1 MKPSSLL
8 LTAALATGNLF
19 AQTDR
24 WELSETGGIRT
35 DLAKLTQGQNHSDH
49 IEMAGRSVNA
59 IIRWKI
65 SAEGRMDLDRWV
77 RWPMLREKKDDTHAS
92 ANAAFRSADEP
103 RLLVDGTAYQ
113 YGTASDFNIHGN
125 LAWTEK
131 SDKLA
136 VTRTIFPAVHL
147 PCLLERWE
155 IRNTSQE
162 PVEIQVPIAPKEITE
177 PREKFLWNAHRI
189 RTEWIGG
196 GRHRLMPGETLLTGM
211 AFSSRQENEP
221 APYPDFAAEWAARQA
236 FISGLEQ
243 SLVLQTGNPA
253 VDRLFAFSKLRAAE
267 NVLATR
273 GGLMHAP
280 GGFNRYLAAI
290 WCNDQNEYVSPFFPF
305 LGDAAGNESARNAYQ
320 WFAKFMNPQFRHIPS
335 SVVAEGRNTWGG
347 AGDRGDAAMTAYGAS
362 RWALAT
368 GDETL
373 AREVWPF
380 IEWCLEFCERKK
392 TADGV
397 IASDRDE
404 LEGRFSAGKTNLAT
418 STLTYDALL
427 SSAHLAE
434 ALGEPA
440 EKAALYRKRAAD
452 LKAGIEKVFGA
463 TVNGHETY
471 RYHEGLEKVRSWI
484 CLPLTMDI
492 FDRSKGTIDAL
503 FSPDLWTKDGL
514 LTEAGGKTFWDRST
528 LYALRGVFRAGD
540 PDRAAEYLDRYA
552 RRRLLGDHVPYCV
565 EAFPEQNQSHLSA
578 ESCLY
583 CRIFTEGV
591 CGIRPTGF
599 NAFTAIPRLPKAWP
613 GVKLTQIRAFGR
625 TWDYLAT
632 RNANGIQLTISAGGK
647 TIYQETKNEGQEH
660 SIKLP

>member
-1 MKPSSLL
+1 MKPINLL
-8 LTAALATGNLF
+8 LITIIASGSLC

-24 WELSETGGIRT
+24 WELSDDGGIRT
-35 DLAKLTQGQNHSDH
+35 DFATLSRGRDHADH

-59 IIRWKI
+59 IIRWKVTADG
-65 SAEGRMDLDRWV
+65 SMELDRWV

-92 ANAAFRSADEP
+92 ANHAFLSVDDPLPLIDGAVYQADKASAFR
-103 RLLVDGTAYQ
+103 
-113 YGTASDFNIHGN
+113 IHGM
-125 LAWTEK
+125 LAWTET
-131 SDKLA
+131 SDKLS
-136 VTRTIFPAVHL
+136 VTRKIFPAVHL
-147 PCLLERWE
+147 PCLLEQWE
-155 IRNTSQE
+155 IRNNSKA
-162 PVEIQVPIAPKEITE
+162 PVEVQIPILPKQSTQ
-177 PREKFLWNAHRI
+177 PRENFLWNAHHI

-196 GRHRLMPGETLLTGM
+196 GRHRLLPGETLHTGM
-211 AFSSRQENEP
+211 AFSSREENGP
-221 APYPDFAAEWAARQA
+221 AHYPDLAAEWAARET
-236 FISGLEQ
+236 FIRNLNE
-243 SLVLQTGNPA
+243 SLVLKTCNDA
-253 VDRLFAFSKLRAAE
+253 VDRLFAFSKLRTAE

-290 WCNDQNEYVSPFFPF
+290 WCNDENEYVSPFFPF

-320 WFAKFMNPQFRHIPS
+320 WFAKYMNPEFRQLPS
-335 SVVAEGRNTWGG
+335 SIVAEGRGTWGG
-347 AGDRGDAAMTAYGAS
+347 AGDRGDAAMTAYGAA

-368 GDETL
+368 GDVAL

-380 IEWCLEFCERKK
+380 IEWCLEFCQRKI

-404 LEGRFSAGKTNLAT
+404 LEGRFSSGKTNLAT

-427 SSAHLAE
+427 SSAYLAE
-434 ALGEPA
+434 ALGEPR
-440 EKAALYRKRAAD
+440 EKAELYRKRATE
-452 LKAGIEKVFGA
+452 LGKSIESFFGA
-463 TVNGHETY
+463 TINGNKTY
-471 RYHEGLEKVRSWI
+471 RYHEGLENLRAWI
-484 CLPLTMDI
+484 CLPLTMDL

-514 LTEAGGKTFWDRST
+514 LTEAGSTTFWDRST

-578 ESCLY
+578 ESGLY

-591 CGIRPTGF
+591 CGIRPIGF
-599 NAFTAIPRLPKAWP
+599 DSFTALPRIPKTWP
-613 GVKLTQIRAFGR
+613 GIQLSKIRAFGR
-625 TWDYLAT
+625 TWDFEAT
-632 RNANGIQLTISAGGK
+632 RKPDGVEVLVTAGGK
-647 TIYQETKNEGQEH
+647 VAYRETRAEGKEH
-660 SIKLP
+660 VIKLP

>member
-1 MKPSSLL
+1 MNPRLSCLL
-8 LTAALATGNLF
+8 LLLPAVLSGQTA
-19 AQTDR
+19 DR
-24 WELSETGGIRT
+24 WKLADKGGIAT
-35 DLAKLTQGQNHSDH
+35 DLNTLTRGQEHADH

-65 SAEGRMDLDRWV
+65 SSEGRMSLDRWV
-77 RWPMLREKKDDTHAS
+77 RWPKLREKKDDTHAS
-92 ANAAFRSADEP
+92 ANHAFISAGDP
-103 RLLVDGTAYQ
+103 MPVIDGSPYSPGKAM
-113 YGTASDFNIHGN
+113 DFRIHGM

-131 SDKLA
+131 SEKLT

-155 IRNTSQE
+155 IRNDSKA
-162 PVEIQVPIAPKEITE
+162 PVEVRVPVDAKQETQ
-177 PREKFLWNAHRI
+177 PREKFLWNAHLV
-189 RTEWIGG
+189 RTEWLGG
-196 GRHRLMPGETLLTGM
+196 GRHRLMPGETLITGM
-211 AFSSRQENEP
+211 AFSSREENDA
-221 APYPDFAAEWAARQA
+221 APFPDLEAEWAARSA
-236 FISGLEQ
+236 FIKNLEE
-243 SLVLQTGNPA
+243 SLVLKTGNDA

-267 NVLATR
+267 NVVATR

-305 LGDAAGNESARNAYQ
+305 LGDAAGNESARNAYR
-320 WFAKFMNPQFRHIPS
+320 WFATFMNPEFKHLPS
-335 SVVAEGRNTWGG
+335 SIVAEGRHTWGG
-347 AGDRGDAAMTAYGAS
+347 AGDRGDAAMTAYGAA

-368 GDETL
+368 GDKDL

-404 LEGRFSAGKTNLAT
+404 LEGRFSSGKTNLAT

-427 SSAHLAE
+427 SAAYLAE
-434 ALGEPA
+434 ALGEPK
-440 EKAALYRKRAAD
+440 EESDLYRKRATE
-452 LKAGIEKVFGA
+452 LGKSIEKFFGA
-463 TVNGHETY
+463 TLNGHDTY
-471 RYHEGLEKVRSWI
+471 RYHEGLEKTRAWI
-484 CLPLTMDI
+484 CLPLTMDL

-503 FSPDLWTKDGL
+503 FSPDLWTADGL
-514 LTEAGGKTFWDRST
+514 LTEAGNKTFWDRST

-540 PDRAAEYLDRYA
+540 PDRAADYLDRYA

-578 ESCLY
+578 ESGLY

-599 NAFTAIPRLPKAWP
+599 DSFTAIPRIPKAWP
-613 GVKLTQIRAFGR
+613 AARLTNIQAFGR
-625 TWDYLAT
+625 TWDYQA
-632 RNANGIQLTISAGGK
+632 AHKDGGVEVTITAGGK
-647 TIYQETKNEGQEH
+647 TIYRETLPEGQEH
-660 SIKLP
+660 RVKLP